1 MGQLLIEA
9 NDDLRAPL
17 TEIGDLVDRY
27 RQGAESDGDLVI
39 DRIGQ
44 ESVRMRRMLD
54 ELLTLTR
61 MDVLYPFEWQPVDMG
76 AVADEVL
83 RDVHVPESHNR
94 LAALTIEGSDSCE
107 VVGDRIRL
115 RLALSNLIGC
125 AISAAES
132 GAAVCVRLIA
142 GERVIRI
149 EATTNGQ
156 ATTAGRATSGLG
168 LAVVQ
173 SIVAAHAGAVWVDH
187 EPGRSGTF
195 TVELPRALTPCGSG
209 TPGGIRP

>member
-39 DRIGQ
+39 DRIAQ

-76 AVADEVL
+76 VLADLVL
-83 RDVHVPESHNR
+83 RDVHVPEAHNR
-94 LAALTIEGSDSCE
+94 LAALTIEGSDAIE

-115 RLALSNLIGC
+115 RLALSNLIAC
-125 AISAAES
+125 AVAAAEP
-132 GAAVCVRLIA
+132 GAAFSVRIIA
-142 GERVIRI
+142 DDRVVRV
-149 EATTNGQ
+149 EVTTNGP
-156 ATTAGRATSGLG
+156 ATTADRVDAGLG

-173 SIVAAHAGAVWVDH
+173 SIVAEHAGAVWVDQ

-195 TVELPRALTPCGSG
+195 TVELPRAVTPCGAG